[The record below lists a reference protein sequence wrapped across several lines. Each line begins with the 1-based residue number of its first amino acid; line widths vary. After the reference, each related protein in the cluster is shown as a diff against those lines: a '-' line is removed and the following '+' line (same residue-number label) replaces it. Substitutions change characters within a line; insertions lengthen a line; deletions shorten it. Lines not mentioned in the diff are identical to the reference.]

1 MILDDE
7 DEFRGL
13 GDDLFQEIVVPEK
26 KGPRLKKTK
35 LQKALRVMLKRA
47 GISKPTP
54 LDLIF
59 RNKTGP
65 RIDISEIGFLSDD
78 EQPNEL
84 MQEMAKACP
93 VRNRL
98 NRDDVSL
105 QRVLAVGAQ
114 VFKAGCMRTPIYL
127 YKNTL

>member
-1 MILDDE
+1 MILDNE

-13 GDDLFQEIVVPEK
+13 GDDLFQEIVLEK
-26 KGPRLKKTK
+26 KGPRVKKTK

-47 GISKPTP
+47 GISKPPP
-54 LDLIF
+54 LEYIF
-59 RNKTGP
+59 GKKTGP
-65 RIDISEIGFLSDD
+65 RIDISEIGFLSND

-84 MQEMAKACP
+84 MQEMSVSCP

-105 QRVLAVGAQ
+105 
-114 VFKAGCMRTPIYL
+114 
-127 YKNTL
+127 